1 MSATRRRFLT
11 LASHWGIAAMAT
23 LSGLAPRL
31 ARAVDPRAA
40 FEAADLKAALAAIGV
55 KEMQDSSEI
64 TLKTPEIAE
73 NGAVVPVEVS
83 SALPG
88 TRSIALLV
96 EKNPHQLSAEFT
108 IPDGT
113 DPFVATRVKVAE
125 TSLIHAVV
133 KTDAGVFHAA
143 RTVKVTLGGC
153 GG

>member
-23 LSGLAPRL
+23 LAGLAPRL

-96 EKNPHQLSAEFT
+96 EKNPHQLSAEFS
-108 IPDGT
+108 IPEGT
-113 DPFVATRVKVAE
+113 DPFIATRVKVAE